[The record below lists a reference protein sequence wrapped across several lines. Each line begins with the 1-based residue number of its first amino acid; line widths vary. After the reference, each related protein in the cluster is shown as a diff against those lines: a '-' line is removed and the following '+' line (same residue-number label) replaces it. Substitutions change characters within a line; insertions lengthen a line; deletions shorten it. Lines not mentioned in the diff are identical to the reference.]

1 MRSVRQVSV
10 VSVRCVVSVSCFSSF
25 FFLPQWQGV
34 GYGYLKTGMLGTLGL
49 QLNQ

>member
-1 MRSVRQVSV
+1 MWLVLGVWLV
-10 VSVRCVVSVSCFSSF
+10 LVAFHLF